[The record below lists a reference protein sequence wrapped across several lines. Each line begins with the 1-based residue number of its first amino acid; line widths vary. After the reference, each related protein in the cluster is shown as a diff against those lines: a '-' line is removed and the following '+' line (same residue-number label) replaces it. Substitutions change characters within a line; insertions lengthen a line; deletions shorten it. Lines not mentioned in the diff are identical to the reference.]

1 MWYFLLAQ
9 RSIPESFVKNNSLF
23 KNLKKKSELTNSP
36 IFNSKIQ
43 KLWGFFCIICKNVRL
58 KLLVG
63 NYMTQLVWISLAE
76 MKKQFSVNATS
87 MTKTSILQIFTDF
100 CKIVKICPG
109 DQKWVEGPNEW
120 GPNESGAHMRIGPK
134 CVLALIGPCC
144 KQTSTYMSKSSLS
157 RGVEGLYLAPL
168 APDREMVMKFD
179 TIAKK
184 YIKFNSFLW
193 AFTWCYL
200 KLESYGDSI

>member
-1 MWYFLLAQ
+1 MLHVIFCTSPRINPWKFDEKQLTIQ
-9 RSIPESFVKNNSLF
+9 EFE
-23 KNLKKKSELTNSP
+23 KKSELTNSP

-63 NYMTQLVWISLAE
+63 NYMTQLVWISLPE

-109 DQKWVEGPNEW
+109 AQKWVEGPNEW

-144 KQTSTYMSKSSLS
+144 KQTSTYISKKKGSSLS
-157 RGVEGLYLAPL
+157 RGVEGLYFVRKNYFFFRMLIQGPTFIRKPRLSGLLAF
-168 APDREMVMKFD
+168 V
-179 TIAKK
+179 
-184 YIKFNSFLW
+184 
-193 AFTWCYL
+193 
-200 KLESYGDSI
+200 